1 MGATA
6 QHPERVLCSG
16 NTATDRGNKMN
27 AADMVFRAEYVA
39 RKMVREERIMPGQF
53 LVVVVSQLP
62 QSVALAYL
70 TARERRGLP

>member
-1 MGATA
+1 
-6 QHPERVLCSG
+6 
-16 NTATDRGNKMN
+16 MN
-27 AADMVFRAEYVA
+27 AVDMVFRAEYVA
-39 RKMVREERIMPGQF
+39 RKMIREGRLCPGQF